1 MPRYLVL
8 AAIGIGL
15 VAIGVVVASF
25 FDDGDVMLQ
34 RGTFIVLTLTLL
46 ALLRYAFDTYTM
58 ASVSKMRWDEESI
71 LGAYYEMTMA
81 QWTGKYDA
89 PPNIIELDGFQVSE
103 RVLFT
108 LLNDSKAFLRVR
120 VWCNFKINGEPVDFR
135 DEYCGRE
142 IWNVY
147 PMQRSTGWFLLSQ
160 VLALKG
166 KTIANMIEERTD
178 ENRKQQLTMDLRLEY
193 GAPELGRSRELPA
206 RRHFFDFK
214 QWNWIPELTFPDVT
228 PPQAGNTR

>member
-1 MPRYLVL
+1 MPRWLL
-8 AAIGIGL
+8 L
-15 VAIGVVVASF
+15 VAVGMGLAGLGVAVASF
-25 FDDGDVMLQ
+25 FDDGDAMLQ

-46 ALLRYAFDTYTM
+46 ALLRYGYDTYTM

-71 LGAYYEMTMA
+71 LGAYYQMTMA
-81 QWTGKYDA
+81 VWTGKYDA

-108 LLNDSKAFLRVR
+108 LLNDSKAFLHVR
-120 VWCNFKINGEPVDFR
+120 VWCNFKIYGEPVDFR

-147 PMQRSTGWFLLSQ
+147 PKQQSTGWFLLSQ
-160 VLALKG
+160 VLDLKR

-193 GAPELGRSRELPA
+193 QAPELGRSRELPA

-214 QWNWIPELTFPDVT
+214 QWSWIPELTFREETLP
-228 PPQAGNTR
+228 